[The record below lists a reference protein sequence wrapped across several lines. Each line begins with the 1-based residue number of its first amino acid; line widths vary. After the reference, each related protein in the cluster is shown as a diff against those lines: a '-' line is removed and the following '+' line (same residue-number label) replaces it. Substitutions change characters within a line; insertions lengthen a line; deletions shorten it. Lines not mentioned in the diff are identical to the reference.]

1 MRRNILGRLR
11 TNIILRTTVYYIV
24 LFGVAAALA
33 ELPQAQKLIHANLDA
48 LLSGGGGFPGLGSTS
63 PKKGVFPVSIDSST
77 LALTMAAAMI
87 GSVLLSIPVACIYP
101 LPRQKKDYHQSVAQ
115 TRILPP
121 ALLAAA

>member
-77 LALTMAAAMI
+77 LALTMTPAII
-87 GSVLLSIPVACIYP
+87 GSLLLSIPVAWIYS
-101 LPRQKKDYHQSVAQ
+101 LTTTEKDYQQSVDQ
-115 TRILPP
+115 SR
-121 ALLAAA
+121 

>member
-87 GSVLLSIPVACIYP
+87 GSVLLSIPVASIYSLPTHTNNYPHSP
-101 LPRQKKDYHQSVAQ
+101 LQ
-115 TRILPP
+115 TLILLPP
-121 ALLAAA
+121 